1 LSTLPPADAG
11 ASADAT
17 IPAPPTPLSP
27 RDAGGVRD
35 PLVIPGLIL
44 LGVLTV
50 LAVLLY
56 RAAPQTA
63 AEVGST
69 ALVAVRP
76 DAFTPRVSRAR
87 ERLDAAQR
95 ARATGDTS
103 GAIAR
108 YAEAEEEALSARE
121 RAGDTT
127 QVRTATELWANIVLD
142 RAELMLGSG
151 ARPWYRADDT
161 QVLNEALAA
170 VQRLRQVSLTPGT
183 RNRAIE
189 LDTRIRRQL
198 RTGPLEWIAR

>member
-1 LSTLPPADAG
+1 
-11 ASADAT
+11 
-17 IPAPPTPLSP
+17 
-27 RDAGGVRD
+27 V
-35 PLVIPGLIL
+35 L

-50 LAVLLY
+50 LAILLY

-87 ERLDAAQR
+87 ERVDAAQR
-95 ARATGDTS
+95 ARAAGDTS

-161 QVLNEALAA
+161 AVLNEALAA

-183 RNRAIE
+183 RNRAAE
-189 LDTRIRRQL
+189 LDTRIRQQL